1 MRWRGLI
8 RLWRIMPGLILVV
21 LLSRFPPPV
30 AASAT
35 CYADLTPT
43 DQTGR
48 AALIRRLCDL
58 IGDRRLGVSIIPA
71 ANPADAIDINETYQ
85 VPAASSW
92 KGAGAIYFFENT
104 DPTVWSS
111 VPIPYWHTQNVL
123 KVPAE
128 YREAWQKYHE
138 ILHDAYIMVVFS
150 GNHEA
155 GNILSYVYRN
165 NGPYKADYN
174 PILAF
179 NDWSQQV
186 VGISKESGLYSW
198 HYGGTTSESYLDLR
212 FAERK
217 LIDRGRE
224 LFYSNTFS
232 ARDLAQFYWHLAT
245 VGKQRGYYNATV
257 ELLSIRNEIVSQIE
271 AQVGPDIH
279 TATKDGYFRPDS
291 PMSLGHDVNNDAG
304 LLILPDGRVYAVAFM
319 AFDAVDIEGAVISAV
334 IRALLA
340 DQPAL

>member
-1 MRWRGLI
+1 MPPQHII
-8 RLWRIMPGLILVV
+8 RLRRIVPGLILVF
-21 LLSRFPPPV
+21 LFSCFPPPT
-30 AASAT
+30 AASSICHT
-35 CYADLTPT
+35 ELSPT
-43 DQTGR
+43 DTTPR

-58 IGDRRLGVSIIPA
+58 IGDKRLGVSVIPVD
-71 ANPADAIDINETYQ
+71 NPADAIDINGDYQ

-104 DPTVWSS
+104 NPALWSS
-111 VPIPYWHTQNVL
+111 VPIPYWHTQNIL

-128 YREAWQKYHE
+128 YRPTWQKYHE

-186 VGISKESGLYSW
+186 VGISGESGLYNW
-198 HYGGTTSESYLDLR
+198 RYGGTTGEANLDRR

-217 LIDRGRE
+217 LTDKGRE
-224 LFYSNTFS
+224 LFYSNTFA
-232 ARDLAQFYWHLAT
+232 ARDLARFYFHLAT
-245 VGKQRGYYNATV
+245 VGKERGYYTPAV
-257 ELLSIRNEIVSQIE
+257 QLLSIRNQIVSKIE
-271 AQVGPDIH
+271 AQVGTTIR

-291 PMSLGHDVNNDAG
+291 PLSLGHDVNNDAG

-319 AFDAVDIEGAVISAV
+319 AFDAVDIEGAVIRAV
-334 IRALLA
+334 IQALQA
-340 DQPAL
+340 DPPAV